1 MEYNIDNI
9 YSVSQ
14 ISNYLEALFSTDEV
28 LQDLWVKGEVSN
40 FYQANS
46 GHMYFTIK
54 DEDAQLK
61 TVMFRYKSK
70 NIDFEL
76 EDGMEIAVHGYINIY
91 KVRGEYQ
98 LYADEII
105 PEGKGS
111 LYEAFEKLKKKLKE
125 EGLFAEEHKKK
136 IPLIPKK
143 IGIVTSPTGAAIRDM
158 LSVVDRRFEHVSIL
172 IVPSLVQGDKAA
184 DQIVEGIN
192 YLNSRDDIDL
202 IIVSRGG
209 GSIEDL
215 WPFNE
220 EKVARAIFSSTIP
233 VISGVGHETDFTIAD
248 FVADL
253 RAPTPSA
260 AAELAIGNREEIE
273 NRLDNLARRLLHNQK
288 ARLKNA
294 RERLSSISNRRL
306 FKKPEELFINK
317 MQRLDELSRELK
329 WNMEKKL
336 NKSKERFK
344 ILNSKMDTLSPLK
357 TIKRGYSITYDEGDK
372 PVTDISEVN
381 KGDKVKTTIIN
392 GSFLSIV
399 DKIEE
404 DGGIDE

>member
-1 MEYNIDNI
+1 MEHNIESI

-14 ISNYLEALFSTDEV
+14 ISSYIEALFSTDDV

-40 FYQANS
+40 LYKANS

-61 TVMFRYKSK
+61 TVMFRHKSQ
-70 NIDFEL
+70 NLDFEL

-105 PEGKGS
+105 PEGRGS
-111 LYEAFEKLKKKLKE
+111 LYEAFEKLKKELKE
-125 EGLFAEEHKKK
+125 EGLFKEEKKKK

-184 DQIVEGIN
+184 DQLVEGIK
-192 YLNSRDDIDL
+192 YLNERDDIDL

-215 WPFNE
+215 WSFNE
-220 EKVARAIFSSTIP
+220 EKVARAIYASQIP

-260 AAELAIGNREEIE
+260 AAELAIANREEIE
-273 NRLDNLARRLLHNQK
+273 NQLDNLTRRLLNNQK
-288 ARLKNA
+288 ARVKSA
-294 RERLSSISNRRL
+294 KDRLDSIANRRI
-306 FKKPEELFINK
+306 FKKPAEMFIDK
-317 MQRLDELSRELK
+317 MQRLDEFSRELK
-329 WNMEKKL
+329 WNMEKLL
-336 NKSKERFK
+336 NKNKERFK
-344 ILNSKMDTLSPLK
+344 ILNSKMETLSPLK
-357 TIKRGYSITYDEGDK
+357 TIKRGYSITYNQEGN
-372 PVTDISEVN
+372 PITDIGEVQ
-381 KGDKVKTTIIN
+381 KGQDVKTTLKNGNII
-392 GSFLSIV
+392 STV
-399 DKIEE
+399 QKTEE
-404 DGGIDE
+404 DGGLDG

>member
-1 MEYNIDNI
+1 MEYNIDSI

-14 ISNYLEALFSTDEV
+14 ISSYLEALFSTDEV

-40 FYQANS
+40 YYKANS

-54 DEDAQLK
+54 DEEAQLK

-70 NIDFEL
+70 GIDFEL

-125 EGLFAEEHKKK
+125 EGLFKEEIKQK
-136 IPLIPKK
+136 IPMIPKK

-158 LSVVDRRFEHVSIL
+158 LSVVDRRFKNVSIL

-184 DQIVEGIN
+184 DQIVEGIE

-220 EKVARAIFSSTIP
+220 EKVARAIFSSQIP

-260 AAELAIGNREEIE
+260 AAELAIGNREEIA
-273 NRLDNLARRLLHNQK
+273 NHLDNLSSRLLHNQK

-294 RERLSSISNRRL
+294 KERLSSLSSRRI
-306 FKKPEELFINK
+306 FRKPSELFINK
-317 MQRLDELSRELK
+317 MQRLDEISRELK
-329 WNMEKKL
+329 WSMEKVL
-336 NKSKERFK
+336 NKRQEKFK
-344 ILNSKMDTLSPLK
+344 ILSSKMDTLSPLK
-357 TIKRGYSITYDEGDK
+357 TIKRGYSITYDEQGK
-372 PVTDISEVN
+372 PITDIKDVQ
-381 KGDKVKTTIIN
+381 KGQSVQTNIIN
-392 GSFLSIV
+392 GSFISTV
-399 DKIEE
+399 ENIEE
-404 DGGIDE
+404 DGGLDE

>member
-1 MEYNIDNI
+1 MEYNIDSI

-14 ISNYLEALFSTDEV
+14 ISSYIEALFSTDEV

-40 FYQANS
+40 LYKANS

-61 TVMFRYKSK
+61 TVMFRHKSHK
-70 NIDFEL
+70 LDFEL
-76 EDGMEIAVHGYINIY
+76 EDGMEITIHGYINIY

-105 PEGKGS
+105 PEGRGS

-125 EGLFAEEHKKK
+125 EGLFAEEKKKK

-184 DQIVEGIN
+184 GQLVEGIE
-192 YLNSRDDIDL
+192 YLNDRDDIDL

-220 EKVARAIFSSTIP
+220 EKVARAIYASQIP

-260 AAELAIGNREEIE
+260 AAELAIANREEIE
-273 NRLDNLARRLLHNQK
+273 NQLDNLSRRLLNKQK
-288 ARLKNA
+288 SRLRSAKD
-294 RERLSSISNRRL
+294 RLNSIANRRI
-306 FKKPEELFINK
+306 FKKPEEMFIDK
-317 MQRLDELSRELK
+317 MQRLDEFSRELK
-329 WNMEKKL
+329 WNMEKLL
-336 NKSKERFK
+336 NKNKERFK
-344 ILNSKMDTLSPLK
+344 ILNSKMETLSPLK
-357 TIKRGYSITYDEGDK
+357 TIKRGYSITYDQEGN
-372 PVTDISEVN
+372 PITDIGEVQKN
-381 KGDKVKTTIIN
+381 QEVKTTLEN
-392 GSFLSIV
+392 GFFTSIV
-399 DKIEE
+399 QKTEE
-404 DGGIDE
+404 DGGLDE

>member
-14 ISNYLEALFSTDEV
+14 ISSYLEALFNTDKV

-70 NIDFEL
+70 NINFEL
-76 EDGMEIAVHGYINIY
+76 EDGMEIAVHGYINVY

-98 LYADEII
+98 LYADKIV
-105 PEGKGS
+105 PEGKGT
-111 LYEAFEKLKKKLKE
+111 LYEAFEKLKKQLKE
-125 EGLFAEEHKKK
+125 EGLFKEEHKSS
-136 IPLIPKK
+136 IPTIPKK

-158 LSVVDRRFEHVSIL
+158 LSVVDRRFKNVSIL

-184 DQIVEGIN
+184 DQLVEGIN

-220 EKVARAIFSSTIP
+220 EKVARAIFSSNIP

-273 NRLDNLARRLLHNQK
+273 NHLDNLTRRLLHNQK
-288 ARLKNA
+288 ARLKSAKDSLN
-294 RERLSSISNRRL
+294 SIANRRI

-336 NKSKERFK
+336 SKSKERFI

-357 TIKRGYSITYDEGDK
+357 TIKRGYSITYDQEDN
-372 PVTDISEVN
+372 PVTDIKQVK

-392 GSFLSIV
+392 GSFLSSV
-399 DKIEE
+399 EQIEK
-404 DGGIDE
+404 DGGLDE

>member
-1 MEYNIDNI
+1 MEYNIDSI

-14 ISNYLEALFSTDEV
+14 INSYLEALFSTDDV

-40 FYQANS
+40 FYKANS
-46 GHMYFTIK
+46 GHLYFTIK
-54 DEDAQLK
+54 DENSQLK
-61 TVMFRYKSK
+61 TVMFRSRSSK
-70 NIDFEL
+70 LDFEL
-76 EDGMEIAVHGYINIY
+76 EDGMEIAVHGYINVY

-98 LYADEII
+98 LYADQII
-105 PEGKGS
+105 PEGKGT
-111 LYEAFEKLKKKLKE
+111 LYEQFEKLKQKLKE
-125 EGLFAEEHKKK
+125 EGLFKDEHKKK

-158 LSVVDRRFEHVSIL
+158 LSVVNRRFKNVSIL

-184 DQIVEGIN
+184 GQIVEGIN

-220 EKVARAIFSSTIP
+220 EVVARAIFNSKAP

-260 AAELAIGNREEIE
+260 AAELAIANREEIE
-273 NRLDNLARRLLHNQK
+273 TSLDNLTKRLFHNQK
-288 ARLKNA
+288 ARIKNA
-294 RERLSSISNRRL
+294 KDRLNSLASRRL
-306 FKKPEELFINK
+306 FQKPEELFVDK
-317 MQRLDELSRELK
+317 MQKLDELSQNLK
-329 WNMEKKL
+329 WNMEKTL
-336 NKSKERFK
+336 NKSKEKFN
-344 ILNSKMDTLSPLK
+344 ILNSKLDTLSPLK
-357 TIKRGYSITYDEGDK
+357 TIKRGYSITYDNNLN
-372 PVTDISEVN
+372 PITDINNIDQGQVIKTRVINGQFESEV
-381 KGDKVKTTIIN
+381 KKII
-392 GSFLSIV
+392 
-399 DKIEE
+399 E
-404 DGGIDE
+404 DGGLDE

>member
-1 MEYNIDNI
+1 MEYNIDNF

-14 ISNYLEALFSTDEV
+14 ISNYLEAILTQDKI

-46 GHMYFTIK
+46 GHLYFTVK
-54 DEDAQLK
+54 DKNAQLK
-61 TVMFRYKSK
+61 TVMFRHKSRK
-70 NIDFEL
+70 VDFEI
-76 EDGMEIAVHGYINIY
+76 EEGMEIVVHGYINIY
-91 KVRGEYQ
+91 KDRGEYQ
-98 LYADEII
+98 LYADQIV
-105 PEGKGS
+105 PEGKGT
-111 LYEAFEKLKKKLKE
+111 LYQAFEKLKKKLEE
-125 EGLFAEEHKKK
+125 EGLFDKDRKKK

-143 IGIVTSPTGAAIRDM
+143 IGIVTSPTGAAVRDM
-158 LSVVDRRFEHVSIL
+158 LSVVDRRFENISIL
-172 IVPSLVQGDKAA
+172 IVPSLVQGDQASR
-184 DQIVEGIN
+184 QIVEGID
-192 YLNSRDDIDL
+192 YLNSRSDIDL
-202 IIVSRGG
+202 IIISRGG

-220 EKVARAIFSSTIP
+220 EEVVRAVDASKIP

-273 NRLDNLARRLLHNQK
+273 NRLDNLSRRLLQNQK

-294 RERLSSISNRRL
+294 RERLSSISNRRI

-317 MQRLDELSRELK
+317 MQKLDDLSRELK

-357 TIKRGYSITYDEGDK
+357 TIKRGYSITYDEDEN

-392 GSFLSIV
+392 GSFLSTV
-399 DKIEE
+399 DQIEE
-404 DGGIDE
+404 DGGINE

>member
-14 ISNYLEALFSTDEV
+14 ISSYLEALFNTDKV

-70 NIDFEL
+70 NINFEL
-76 EDGMEIAVHGYINIY
+76 EDGMEIAVHGYINVY

-98 LYADEII
+98 LYADKIV
-105 PEGKGS
+105 PEGKGT
-111 LYEAFEKLKKKLKE
+111 LYEAFEKLKKQLKE
-125 EGLFAEEHKKK
+125 EGLFKEEHKSS
-136 IPLIPKK
+136 IPTIPKK

-158 LSVVDRRFEHVSIL
+158 LSVVDRRFKNVSIL

-184 DQIVEGIN
+184 DQLVEGIN

-220 EKVARAIFSSTIP
+220 EKVARAIFSSNIP

-273 NRLDNLARRLLHNQK
+273 NHLDNLTRRLLHNQK
-288 ARLKNA
+288 ARLKSAKDGLN
-294 RERLSSISNRRL
+294 SIANRRI

-336 NKSKERFK
+336 SKSKERFI

-357 TIKRGYSITYDEGDK
+357 TIKRGYSITYDQEDN
-372 PVTDISEVN
+372 PVTDIKQVK

-392 GSFLSIV
+392 GSFLSSV
-399 DKIEE
+399 EQIEK
-404 DGGIDE
+404 DGGLDE